1 MYENVKSCVKACS
14 TYSEYFS
21 YAVGLRQGE
30 VMSPILFSL
39 FVEDLELFL
48 QDSVHSGLNIEDIIL
63 ILLLFADDMAIRG
76 KSPEKIQSHLD
87 NLYLYCN
94 SWGLNVNTSKTK
106 IMVFRK
112 RGRIRRDE
120 IWTYNGETIEVVDN
134 FNYLGTV
141 INYTG
146 SFILNQEQLVGKALK
161 AMNTLLYKC
170 KQYDLKPRILCQ
182 MFDAFVGSILNYESE
197 IWGFNKFKDIERI
210 HLKFC
215 KRLLNVKS
223 NTCNAT
229 VYGELG
235 RHPQYVNRYVRI
247 VKYWLKVVNSENI
260 IIKTVYN
267 QEINDCDK
275 GYKNWVSN
283 VKKLLNDY
291 GFSYIF
297 ENANMIN
304 AKSFLCELKCR
315 IVDAFKQEW
324 FGNMNDSSVLDMY
337 RIFKTTLEYETYLDL
352 LPKSLRTYFVKLRAS
367 AHPLRIQTGRYAR
380 NNIPRNERYC
390 QCCDQRD
397 IEDEF
402 HFICKCPCFFQIR

>member
-1 MYENVKSCVKACS
+1 
-14 TYSEYFS
+14 
-21 YAVGLRQGE
+21 
-30 VMSPILFSL
+30 
-39 FVEDLELFL
+39 
-48 QDSVHSGLNIEDIIL
+48 
-63 ILLLFADDMAIRG
+63 
-76 KSPEKIQSHLD
+76 
-87 NLYLYCN
+87 
-94 SWGLNVNTSKTK
+94 
-106 IMVFRK
+106 
-112 RGRIRRDE
+112 
-120 IWTYNGETIEVVDN
+120 
-134 FNYLGTV
+134 LGTV

-182 MFDAFVGSILNYESE
+182 LFDAFVGSILNYASE
-197 IWGFNKFKDIERI
+197 IWGFNKFKDIERTQ
-210 HLKFC
+210 LKFC

-304 AKSFLCELKCR
+304 TKSFLCELKCR

-402 HFICKCPCFFQIR
+402 HFICKCPCFQQLRQKYIKIVYYVNPSVFKFHTLLNSTCKIEIINLCKYMKEALAVRYSITINIASEN